1 MKKNLLITAILAVA
15 TSAAAI
21 GTPAGQTI
29 QNIGQFEYTDFDN
42 TSKTIDTT
50 PVNITVASVY
60 NPNVG
65 PNGTTAAPGQTVNA
79 APGQTATLTYTLTN
93 DGNLTDSFNLNVN
106 DGAGNA
112 LPGAVIYL
120 DNGDGIYG
128 PGDTVVTSVT
138 SLPADQQVKLFVT
151 YTVPA
156 NTPGN
161 QSTYVNLVA
170 TSVGNNAVVDS
181 GNVGEISAINVVNFT
196 LADNNNVN
204 VQPNV
209 ATQITHTL
217 TNTGNTPLLAADLR
231 ASSTI
236 GGTNPAANGTISYT
250 VVNNGNG
257 NSVSNADL
265 QTALQAA
272 GDLAPGQTYTITVTY
287 TPAAGATDGQV
298 FTNTISV
305 SSATANS
312 TTVRNDVPTTA
323 PVTDTDTLTVQRGV
337 AAVTKTA
344 DNCGTSATCTGMITT
359 NTTSAKPGDY
369 LRYTVRVTNNGTGVL
384 KFPTLRDY
392 VPVNTEFASVT
403 GSTTQSGAS
412 VLFSAN
418 RASWTLSAPSTLN
431 TATFTTDT
439 NGTVINN
446 GPFVYVGLN
455 SDSNST
461 VDSNDTL
468 SPNQSLTL
476 VITVKVK

>member
-29 QNIGQFEYTDFDN
+29 QNIGQFEYSDFDN
-42 TSKTIDTT
+42 TSKTIETT

-60 NPNVG
+60 NANVG
-65 PNGTTAAPGQTVNA
+65 PNGTTAAPGQTVTA

-93 DGNLTDSFNLNVN
+93 DGNTTDSFNLAVQ
-106 DGAGNA
+106 DGNGNT
-112 LPGAVIYL
+112 LPGATIYL
-120 DNGDGIYG
+120 DNGDGVFG
-128 PGDTVVTSVT
+128 PGDTVVTSVAN
-138 SLPADQQVKLFVT
+138 LPADQQVKLFVT

-170 TSVGNNAVVDS
+170 TSAGNGAVVDNN
-181 GNVGEISAINVVNFT
+181 NVGEITAVNVVSFT
-196 LADNNNVN
+196 LATDNSVN

-217 TNTGNTPLLAADLR
+217 TNTGNTALIAADLR

-236 GGTNPAANGTISYT
+236 GGTNPTANGTISYT
-250 VVNNGNG
+250 VVNSSTGA
-257 NSVSNADL
+257 SVSNTDL
-265 QTALQAA
+265 QAALQAA
-272 GDLAPGQTYTITVTY
+272 GNLAAGGTYTITVTY
-287 TPAAGATDGQV
+287 TPAAGATDGQS

-305 SSATANS
+305 YSATASS
-312 TTVRNDVPTTA
+312 TTVRNDVPSTT
-323 PVTDTDTLTVQRGV
+323 PVSDTDTLTVQRGI

-344 DNCGTSATCTGMITT
+344 DNCGTVATCTGTITT

-369 LRYTVRVTNNGTGVL
+369 LRYTVRVTNTGTGVL

-392 VPVNTEFASVT
+392 VPANTEFYSVT
-403 GSTTQSGAS
+403 GSTTQMNAS
-412 VLFSAN
+412 VLFSGN
-418 RASWTLSAPSTLN
+418 RASWNTSAPTTLA
-431 TATFTTDT
+431 TATFT
-439 NGTVINN
+439 GTVNN

-455 SDSNST
+455 TDGNAT
-461 VDSNDTL
+461 VDANDAL
-468 SPNQSLTL
+468 AAGQSLTL